1 MKKLLILLALIS
13 SIFLGCQKEEVTE
26 DISSAY
32 KTYTLFTIN
41 THDWVLADESI
52 KTLNRVIDIH
62 EEHEIPVQI
71 YLTDPMIHLYTEKS
85 PALIERLKTSP
96 YVVISY
102 HVRPPAPYYLNFDI
116 SDLNK
121 QSEEE
126 IYDTIMEYETHK
138 LDLETGEALDVQGG
152 YEYAKELFGY
162 APPVVGTASNSPTVT
177 QIMTKVYKE
186 LGATFAVV
194 HGKES
199 NLGDKKFDLYVR
211 PEHIEI
217 KLYEYKDENH
227 TAKEVIEERLANL
240 TGNENHDIFM
250 NIKFHENNFYSDGT
264 PWDNIYFKDGDKSKI
279 KLPPYNLD
287 EAKPEIKS
295 EELQARMWKIYEDA
309 VIYVKENSA
318 TLNPISEFD
327 LQDML

>member
-1 MKKLLILLALIS
+1 MIKKFLILLSFVLLSA
-13 SIFLGCQKEEVTE
+13 CQNTGETE
-26 DISSAY
+26 SKKSDNKI
-32 KTYTLFTIN
+32 YTLFTIN
-41 THDWVLADESI
+41 THDWVLAEESI
-52 KTLNRVIDIH
+52 ETLNRVIDIH
-62 EEHEIPVQI
+62 EEHEIPVAI

-85 PALIERLKTSP
+85 PTLIERLKTSA

-116 SDLNK
+116 TDLDQ

-138 LDLETGEALDVQGG
+138 LDLETGKTLDVHGG
-152 YEYAKELFGY
+152 YEHAKEFFGY
-162 APPVVGTASNSPTVT
+162 APPVVGIASNSPTVT

-186 LGATFAVV
+186 MGATFAVV

-199 NLGDKKFDLYVR
+199 NLGDKKFDLYIR

-217 KLYEYKDENH
+217 KLYEYKDVNH
-227 TAKEVIEERLANL
+227 TAQAVIEERLAEL
-240 TGNENHDIFM
+240 RGGGAHDIFM
-250 NIKFHENNFYSDGT
+250 NIKFHENNFYSNGS
-264 PWDNIYFKDGDKSKI
+264 PWDNIYFKDGDKEKI
-279 KLPPYNLD
+279 KLAPYNLND
-287 EAKPEIKS
+287 ADVEMKS

-327 LQDML
+327 LQNML